1 MYSCDF
7 RAFSFFCGFRRFS
20 VVTHTV
26 THTGF
31 GRVVFGRLGWFVSLA
46 PVSAVVSVGN
56 RGLFISEKK
65 GLAISCHES

>member
-1 MYSCDF
+1 MYSCGF
-7 RAFSFFCGFRRFS
+7 RALSFVYVFRRFS
-20 VVTHTV
+20 PLTHTV

-56 RGLFISEKK
+56 RGLFLSEKK